1 MANTMDSTMANV
13 MKTLLLKYCLN
24 KVLVLPLLFAF
35 IASSASVLA
44 VESVCAVIKIE
55 ILQELTLERQGFE
68 AELRVAN
75 TLDDKALENIAVD
88 VWFKDENEVLVLASS
103 DPNNL
108 TAKFFIRV
116 QSLENIADV
125 TGSGVIDAGEEALV
139 KWLIV
144 PVPGAANGRERGSL
158 YFVGADFNYS
168 LDGVDSSISV
178 APDTI
183 YVKPMPL
190 LTLDY
195 FIPQDVVADDPF
207 TPSIEPPVPFTL
219 GVRVQNNGIGD
230 AKNLK
235 IDSAQPKIVENEQDL
250 LINFELLS
258 SYVGDQQV
266 SNSLLLD
273 FGDIK
278 SNQSKVGRWQMEV
291 PLSGRFTE
299 FSAQF
304 SHASDLGGKMTS
316 LLTAANTHFLIQDV
330 VVDLP
335 GRDVIRDFLAEGLS
349 NPSVYESDGST
360 SDVVDLSAQATLGSE
375 QAVGEYSRYKL
386 SMPVSAGLFYIKLED
401 TLGGDKELA
410 FVTRSD
416 GKTIDSQ
423 NAWLSAEQSST
434 TQLWSHYINLFDGSG
449 TDSYY
454 FYFKQRVIPP
464 AAPIFQY
471 IPQQTTYEG
480 GSLGFL
486 VAAYD
491 PDGDPVALSAAPLPA
506 GATFVDLVNDSG
518 QLIWSPAI
526 GQAGRYTITYLAN
539 DGNQTSSKTALIVVN
554 SADDID
560 GDGLLDEWEL
570 LHFGDLTHDGF
581 GDYDGDG
588 ISNQDEHDNGTNP
601 AVPDGPPTPTI
612 FSPAVQG
619 ETAELNPE
627 LIIENGVYDGPHQII
642 YRFELYRDPAVSQ
655 LVDYYNSVPIDQAGF
670 TRWSPELELQDNSY
684 YYWRVRAYDGY
695 TYSQWANGEFFV
707 NTVNDL
713 PVAPGLSSPQEGLEL
728 EDSNALLEVSNA
740 SDVDDDV
747 LYYEFMVYSDIELQ
761 TLVTQSGILAES
773 ESGMTA
779 WAIDQQLNDGQ
790 SYYWQVKVTDEHNEF
805 VLSDIFS
812 FIWIMTNQAP
822 PAPQVVL
829 PLDNG
834 EIVLTSTQLTATT
847 VIDPNGDSLSYHY
860 QVDRVNTFDSV
871 DLQIFEVAV
880 DPLLTEQ
887 QLALTGLLDNQ
898 VYYWRVKAVD
908 PQFAQSSW
916 SSANFFVNTLN
927 EAPSLPTIKNPGD
940 GAWVDSLTPLLELY
954 PSTDIDRDPI
964 QYQFELY
971 LYPELTTLVQSQLVT
986 VPELIIN
993 SLGDNAWYYWRAKAI
1008 DDEGKASDWTSVNRF
1023 FVNDNNF
1030 DDPPSFDWIQP
1041 QQSLVLPPHSDVLL
1055 QWDDQDYDSSAVISL
1070 FYSANQDGS
1079 DPIIIVQGIS
1089 EDEDNLAD
1097 SYSWNIGEIPYG
1109 AYYLFVQISD
1119 AKSTVL
1125 VQAPGLIE
1133 AIPEPVIPGNVMV
1146 TAEPLIE
1153 LYEVFANPQGHTFS
1167 VTLDKQ
1173 PEADVVVP
1181 IINPSPARL
1190 TLDKASLTFR
1200 AEDWDI
1206 PQFVTITPVNNCE
1219 VDGHINYEVVVD
1231 FAMSADEAF
1240 NGIKGDNV
1248 NLLLYNDDPKVYEI
1262 DGQYLGQD
1270 FTICGLEQVD
1280 SFAQGDNYKYQFS
1293 VYGKNNGAE
1302 TFKKMFIKL
1311 KEQSLPIVKS
1321 TITLNFLNVA
1331 SQGTAKAE
1339 NQVQIVVDHE
1349 MPVINWLNPEWYSL
1363 IINSQQTQ

>member
-1 MANTMDSTMANV
+1 MANTMDSTMANI
-13 MKTLLLKYCLN
+13 MKTLLLTYLPN
-24 KVLVLPLLFAF
+24 KVLVLPLLFALIVF
-35 IASSASVLA
+35 SASVLA
-44 VESVCAVIKIE
+44 EKSVCAVVKIE
-55 ILQELTLERQGFE
+55 IIQELTLERQGFE

-75 TLDDKALENIAVD
+75 SLDDKALDNISID
-88 VWFKDENEVLVLASS
+88 VWFKDENELLVLASS
-103 DPNNL
+103 DPNNV
-108 TAKFFIRV
+108 TAKFYIRV
-116 QSLENIADV
+116 QSLENIDDV
-125 TGSGVIDAGEEALV
+125 TGSGVIAAGEEAQV

-235 IDSAQPKIVENEQDL
+235 IDSAQPKIVENEQGL

-258 SYVGDQQV
+258 SYVGNQQV
-266 SNSLLLD
+266 NNSLLLD
-273 FGDIK
+273 FDDIK

-291 PLSGRFTE
+291 PLSGKFTE

-304 SHASDLGGKMTS
+304 SHASDLGGQLTS

-335 GRDVIRDFLAEGLS
+335 GRDVIRDFLAEGLP

-360 SDVVDLSAQATLGSE
+360 SDVVDMSAQATLLYE

-386 SMPVSAGLFYIKLED
+386 SMPVSAGLFYLKVDDPQE
-401 TLGGDKELA
+401 GDKELA

-416 GKTIDSQ
+416 GKTINSQ
-423 NAWLSAEQSST
+423 NAWLSAQQNRAT
-434 TQLWSHYINLFDGSG
+434 HLWSHYVNLFDGSG

-464 AAPIFQY
+464 SAPIFAH

-480 GSLGFL
+480 GNLGFL
-486 VAAYD
+486 VAASD
-491 PDGDPVALSAAPLPA
+491 PDGNSVSFSAAPLPM
-506 GATFVDLVNDSG
+506 GATFVDLANDSG
-518 QLIWSPAI
+518 QLIWSPTI

-588 ISNQDEHDNGTNP
+588 ISNQDEHDNNTNP

-619 ETAELNPE
+619 ETTELNPE
-627 LIIENGVYDGPHQII
+627 LIIENGVYGGPHQIS
-642 YRFELYRDPAVSQ
+642 YRFELYGDPAVSQ
-655 LVDYYNSVPIDQAGF
+655 LVDYYNSVPIDQAGL
-670 TRWSPELELQDNSY
+670 TRWTPGLELQDNSY
-684 YYWRVRAYDGY
+684 YYWRVRAFDGY
-695 TYSQWANGEFFV
+695 TYSQWANGDFFV
-707 NTVNDL
+707 NTLNDL
-713 PVAPGLSSPQEGLEL
+713 PVSPVLSSPQEGSEL
-728 EDSNALLEVSNA
+728 GDSNALLEVSNA

-747 LYYEFMVYSDIELQ
+747 LYYEFMVYSDIDLQ
-761 TLVTQSGILAES
+761 TLVTQSGVIAES
-773 ESGMTA
+773 VSGMTA
-779 WAIDQQLNDGQ
+779 WALNQQLNDGQ
-790 SYYWQVKVTDEHNEF
+790 RYYWQVKVTDEHNEI

-812 FIWIMTNQAP
+812 FIWIITNQAP

-829 PLDNG
+829 PQDND
-834 EIVLTSTQLTATT
+834 EIALTSTQLIATT
-847 VIDPNGDSLSYHY
+847 VIDPNGDTLSYHY

-871 DLQIFEVAV
+871 HLQVFEVEV
-880 DPLLTEQ
+880 DPMLAEQSLVLTELQ
-887 QLALTGLLDNQ
+887 DNQ

-908 PQFAQSSW
+908 PQLAQSYW
-916 SSANFFVNTLN
+916 SSASFFVNTIN

-940 GAWVDSLTPLLELY
+940 GAWVDSQTPFLELY

-971 LYPELTTLVQSQLVT
+971 LYPELTHLVQSQLVT
-986 VPELIIN
+986 APELLTN
-993 SLGDNAWYYWRAKAI
+993 SLGDNTWYYWRAKAI
-1008 DDEGKASDWTSVNRF
+1008 DDEAKTSDWTNVNRF

-1030 DDPPSFDWIQP
+1030 DDPPGFNWIQP
-1041 QQSLVLPPHSDVLL
+1041 LQSRVLYPNSDVIL
-1055 QWDDQDYDSSAVISL
+1055 QWSDWDPDSSAVINL
-1070 FYSANQDGS
+1070 FYSLNPDGS
-1079 DPIIIVQGIS
+1079 DPSIIVQGIS
-1089 EDEDNLAD
+1089 EDVDNGAD
-1097 SYSWNIGEIPYG
+1097 NYSWNIGDIPYG
-1109 AYYLFVQISD
+1109 TYYLFAQIFD
-1119 AKSTVL
+1119 EKSTVL
-1125 VQAPGLIE
+1125 VQAPGLFKVV
-1133 AIPEPVIPGNVMV
+1133 PEPFIPGNVIV
-1146 TAEPLIE
+1146 TADPLIE
-1153 LYEVFANPQGHTFS
+1153 LYEVFDNPQVGTFS
-1167 VTLDKQ
+1167 VKLDKQ
-1173 PEADVVVP
+1173 PKANVVVP
-1181 IINPSPARL
+1181 IVNPFPTRL
-1190 TLDKASLTFR
+1190 ALDKSSLTFR

-1206 PQFVTITPVNNCE
+1206 PQFVTITPINNC
-1219 VDGHINYEVVVD
+1219 DFDSHINFEIMVD

-1240 NGIKGDNV
+1240 NGIKGNNV
-1248 NLLLYNDDPKVYEI
+1248 KLLLYNDDPKVYEI
-1262 DGQYLGQD
+1262 DDQYLGQD
-1270 FTICGLEQVD
+1270 FTICGLGQVD
-1280 SFAQGDNYKYQFS
+1280 SKVIGDKYFYQFV
-1293 VYGKNNGAE
+1293 VYGKNHSNGS
-1302 TFKKMFIKL
+1302 FKRLVIEQKMKKFPILKL
-1311 KEQSLPIVKS
+1311 TASLIFS
-1321 TITLNFLNVA
+1321 DVA
-1331 SQGTAKAE
+1331 SHETAKSQTAFKVAVE
-1339 NQVQIVVDHE
+1339 YE

-1363 IINSQQTQ
+1363 AISSQQTE